1 MILDKFSAVF
11 CRESRFKS
19 VISLLSF
26 CLLLSVASI
35 TSAADKNYLRLEK
48 NKESDLNDL
57 DIKSIGALIFDR
69 NLVGHLDLISRQSDV
84 IGDSWALDFGGGYVF
99 SGTASLYLGVG
110 ISLDYNLDTDD
121 FNDQYYSEA
130 GVVVDVSRSLSITG
144 RMQHFYNQPDDYEEV
159 VMLGLLFRH

>member
-1 MILDKFSAVF
+1 MILDKFPAIFS
-11 CRESRFKS
+11 RESRFKS
-19 VISLLSF
+19 MVSLFSF

-35 TSAADKNYLRLEK
+35 VSAADKNYLRLEK

-57 DIKSIGALIFDR
+57 DIKSIGALIFNN
-69 NLVGHLDLISRQSDV
+69 NLEGHLDLISRKSDM

-99 SGTASLYLGVG
+99 SGNVSLYLGVG
-110 ISLDYNLDTDD
+110 LSLDYNLDTDD
-121 FNDQYYSEA
+121 LNDQYYSEA

-144 RMQHFYNQPDDYEEV
+144 RIQHFHNQPDDYEEL